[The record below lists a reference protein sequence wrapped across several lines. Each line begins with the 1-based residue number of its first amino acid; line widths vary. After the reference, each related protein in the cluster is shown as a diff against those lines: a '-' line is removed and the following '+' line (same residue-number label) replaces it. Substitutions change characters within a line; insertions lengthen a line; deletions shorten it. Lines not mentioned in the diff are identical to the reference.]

1 MAINSREKGKR
12 GELEVVHLLKDHGWE
27 DARRTAQ
34 HCGNNPEGTA
44 DVVGLPG
51 IHIEVKRVERLNID
65 DAMDQS
71 RRDAVE
77 TDNSTPVVFHRRTG
91 KPWKV
96 TMDAGDW
103 LLMFGLC
110 RSLEKAVLARKK
122 EGNGNG

>member
-12 GELEVVHLLKDHGWE
+12 GELEVVRLLKSLGWE
-27 DARRTAQ
+27 EARRTAQ

-51 IHIEVKRVERLNID
+51 IHIEVKRVEHLNID

-71 RRDAVE
+71 RRDAAE
-77 TDNSTPVVFHRRTG
+77 TDHATPVVFHRRTG

-96 TMDAGDW
+96 TMDAVDW
-103 LLMFGLC
+103 LLLFGLC
-110 RSLEKAVLARKK
+110 KSLERALVGRKK
-122 EGNGNG
+122 ERKEDG

>member
-12 GELEVVHLLKDHGWE
+12 GELEVVRLLQKYGWK

-34 HCGNNPEGTA
+34 HCGNNPEGAA

-51 IHIEVKRVERLNID
+51 IHIEVKRVEHLNID

-71 RRDAVE
+71 RRDAAE
-77 TDNSTPVVFHRRTG
+77 TGNDTPVVFHRRAG

-96 TMDAGDW
+96 TMDAEDW
-103 LLMFGLC
+103 LALFERC
-110 RSLEKAVLARKK
+110 KSLEKAVSGKK
-122 EGNGNG
+122 EGKEDG